1 MSSNIQNVLSNQE
14 NALLMGHI
22 IETKLPTNFAAL
34 TWHALLLSLPQVQ
47 LYGRRVLN
55 LKRVS
60 HFN

>member
-22 IETKLPTNFAAL
+22 IETKLPPNFAAL
-34 TWHALLLSLPQVQ
+34 PWHALLLGLPQVQ